1 MCNISLINY
10 YVSNTKLVDL
20 SDISTAMKH
29 PKGRYNT
36 PIAIQSPIDIK
47 SLVMSTRRAVK
58 ARYSQNSVGYTSS
71 DSKSSDFYH
80 SIVYTILFYFLKA
93 KLVYTTKAKTMLD
106 RMTKASQTR
115 VTVRYTTYSYVL
127 IDNIFGI

>member
-20 SDISTAMKH
+20 SDISTNMKR

-36 PIAIQSPIDIK
+36 PIAIQSSIDIK

-71 DSKSSDFYH
+71 DSKSYELYH

-93 KLVYTTKAKTMLD
+93 KLVYTMKAKTKLD
-106 RMTKASQTR
+106 RMMKASQTR
-115 VTVRYTTYSYVL
+115 VTVHYTTYSYVL

>member
-20 SDISTAMKH
+20 SDISTNMKR

-36 PIAIQSPIDIK
+36 SIVIQSPINIK
-47 SLVMSTRRAVK
+47 SLVMLTRRAVK
-58 ARYSQNSVGYTSS
+58 ARYSQNSVSYTSS
-71 DSKSSDFYH
+71 DSKSSDLYH

-93 KLVYTTKAKTMLD
+93 KLVYTMKAKTKLD
-106 RMTKASQTR
+106 RMMKASQTR